1 MYESSL
7 MGTMERVLQEIERA
21 LRARHMSARQASIE
35 AVGNAELVKRLRR
48 GEVPTVERLAALCE
62 VLELELYV
70 GPPRDRAP
78 VDEDRL
84 GLAVETAVLAL
95 RERAEALRPGDL
107 ARLVVAAYALIGAE
121 GSANAERVHDLIR
134 IAAGNRE

>member
-1 MYESSL
+1 MYDSPT

-62 VLELELYV
+62 VLELEFYI
-70 GPPRDRAP
+70 GPPRDSAP

-121 GSANAERVHDLIR
+121 GPANAERVHDLIR
-134 IAAGNRE
+134 IAAGDRE